1 MSVSKDNLF
10 AKYEGLANQLEQ
22 HFLETNDKDTPR
34 RIVRLTRQEFDKL
47 CKKAND
53 DPIVRDWLYCI
64 EHGYPGTRRI
74 RRNAA

>member
-47 CKKAND
+47 C
-53 DPIVRDWLYCI
+53 
-64 EHGYPGTRRI
+64 
-74 RRNAA
+74 